1 MKYLRYA
8 ILSLVTFLSALVGI
22 LAGMWATIQIPGR
35 FDLWIYVIIVLLISA
50 GFAFGG
56 YRLTRKVIR

>member
-1 MKYLRYA
+1 MGTL
-8 ILSLVTFLSALVGI
+8 FSALVGI

>member
-1 MKYLRYA
+1 MGTL
-8 ILSLVTFLSALVGI
+8 LSALVGI

-35 FDLWIYVIIVLLISA
+35 FDLWIYGIIVLFISA

-56 YRLTRKVIR
+56 YKLTRKVIR

>member
-1 MKYLRYA
+1 MKYLRYP
-8 ILSLVTFLSALVGI
+8 ILTMGTLLSTLVGI
-22 LAGMWATIQIPGR
+22 LAGMWATIQIPSR
-35 FDLWIYVIIVLLISA
+35 FDLWVYVIIVLLISA